1 MYFYKHTR
9 DLLINKKKKN
19 LKMLEILAIQWI
31 STSHK

>member
-9 DLLINKKKKN
+9 DFLINKKKK
-19 LKMLEILAIQWI
+19 LKDVRILAIQWI